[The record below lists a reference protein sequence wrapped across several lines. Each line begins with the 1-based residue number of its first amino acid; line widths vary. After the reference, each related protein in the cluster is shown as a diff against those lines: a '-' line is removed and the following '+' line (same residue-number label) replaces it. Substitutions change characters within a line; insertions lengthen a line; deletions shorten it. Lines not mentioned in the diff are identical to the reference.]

1 MCSLHRE
8 LPLGPHFA
16 GVSNLVRALP
26 VAAAVAT
33 LQVQS
38 LTEPPLGPEGG
49 AGGCLGR
56 SRGQEGARL
65 PQAAGCL
72 GTTPSALGTTPST
85 WGPPL
90 VPGDHP

>member
-49 AGGCLGR
+49 GWRLPGAQQGAGGGPAASGGR
-56 SRGQEGARL
+56 L
-65 PQAAGCL
+65 
-72 GTTPSALGTTPST
+72 
-85 WGPPL
+85 
-90 VPGDHP
+90 PGDHP